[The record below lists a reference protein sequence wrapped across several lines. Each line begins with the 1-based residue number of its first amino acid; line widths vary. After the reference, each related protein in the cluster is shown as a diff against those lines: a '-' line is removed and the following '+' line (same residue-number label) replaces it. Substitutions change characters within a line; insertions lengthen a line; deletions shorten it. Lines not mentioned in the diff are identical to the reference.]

1 MRPITVVADSSGN
14 TVAVPVDVY
23 LTPTNVSYV
32 KTGSGTVQISYSDPW
47 PKENGDFVEPT
58 FTWVSAP
65 ASPINGQPFRAIRLS
80 GGAEGDKL
88 TVIQAGVTG

>member
-23 LTPTNVSYV
+23 LTPINVSYV

-47 PKENGDFVEPT
+47 PKENGDFVAPT

-65 ASPINGQPFRAIRLS
+65 SSPINGQPFRAIRLS
-80 GGAEGDKL
+80 GGAEGDTL
-88 TVIQAGVTG
+88 TVIQAGVMG